1 MRSDRKKYD
10 IYNPEILPA
19 TNEERIWAADLLS
32 VSEPWTTLGISKE
45 VCLKNCHDPEF
56 VVYVAHINGTS
67 AGFFILDPRGMAGSP
82 YIKSIAVSSEYRN
95 HRLGSTL
102 LTFAEDV
109 ARKTSQH
116 MFLCVSSFN
125 INARRFY
132 ERLGYEGVG
141 ELKDYLIR
149 GESEI
154 IMHKKL

>member
-1 MRSDRKKYD
+1 MRSDPEE
-10 IYNPEILPA
+10 IHTEHPEILPA
-19 TNEERIWAADLLS
+19 TNEERIWAAGLLS
-32 VSEPWTTLGISKE
+32 VSEPWTTLGISE
-45 VCLKNCHDPEF
+45 ELCLKNCQDPEF
-56 VVYVAHINGTS
+56 IVYVTHVNGIP

-95 HRLGSTL
+95 RKLGSIL
-102 LTFAEDV
+102 LNFAENI
-109 ARKTSQH
+109 ARKTSRH

-132 ERLGYEGVG
+132 ERLGYEAVG

-154 IMHKKL
+154 IMHKNL